1 MRTERRFSKGD
12 VIFKQG
18 EEGKSLFQIAE
29 GSVEVVAN
37 YAEEDEFPL
46 AVLGVGKIFG
56 EMAVVEDYPRSSTV
70 IAKEDVRLWEITQED
85 LMSYFK
91 ERPEMILKI
100 MKQIGSRIRNV
111 TEDYNEVRTELK
123 AVKAAEHKTEESLLS
138 KVRKSLALYSSAI
151 FPSSGNK
158 TESATRANYVDAPSV
173 ESQREVAAT
182 INENRPSNIEIY
194 RQGTVIFKQGEYARC
209 MYVIY
214 SGSVGIY
221 SNYGT
226 KKQLLLTMLH
236 PGSYFGE
243 MGMVSDDLR
252 SATAIAETEDT
263 CVEIIRPEDIEQM
276 LEESPEKVDAI
287 LKHISYRLRVLT
299 GDYLAAC
306 RELSDLC
313 SKYQ

>member
-1 MRTERRFSKGD
+1 MKTERRFSRGE

-18 EEGKSLFQIAE
+18 DEGKSLFQIIE
-29 GSVEVVAN
+29 GSVQVIAN

-56 EMAVVEDYPRSSTV
+56 EMAVVEDYPRSSTI
-70 IAKEDVRLWEITQED
+70 IAKEDVRLLEITQED

-100 MKQIGSRIRNV
+100 IKQLGSRIRTM
-111 TEDYNEVRTELK
+111 TEDYNEVRNELK
-123 AVKAAEHKTEESLLS
+123 AVKNAERRAEEPLLS
-138 KVRKSLALYSSAI
+138 KVRKALALYSSAI

-158 TESATRANYVDAPSV
+158 AESANKANYADVQSV
-173 ESQREVAAT
+173 ESQREVSAT
-182 INENRPSNIEIY
+182 INKDRPSNIEIY

-209 MYVIY
+209 MYLIY

-221 SNYGT
+221 SKYGT
-226 KKQLLLTMLH
+226 DEQLLLTMLH

-263 CVEIIRPEDIEQM
+263 CVEIIRPEDLEKM
-276 LEESPEKVDAI
+276 MEESPEKVEAI
-287 LKHISYRLRVLT
+287 LKHISNRLRVLN

-313 SKYQ
+313 GRYQ